1 MRKYYWGFI
10 FLLLSLTPEGIGQ
23 GLFEQA
29 QQTDTN
35 IESNGYNLN
44 GFVRSAMYAGADDD
58 VEEKIY
64 LQSLYSQFGLSAG
77 VKAGTYGAAYAE
89 FRTRTG
95 FEFDQRFS
103 SFELREGYAD
113 LYTGPFDIR
122 AGKQVLSWGKS
133 SFINPSDQFSPQ
145 DLTFRSP
152 DMDDLRMGTW
162 ALRTNLLI
170 NSSST
175 LQAIWIPVYQ
185 PSVLMIEPFS
195 FPEYIDINAYEDR
208 SAYLSESS
216 FGFRYDLRSSLLDVQ
231 FSYFNGYRNTPA
243 IAIDSL
249 HFNFSTFEPEKLF
262 LDQVPYRIHSAG
274 LNITVPVG
282 SYLFRTE
289 TAWMKAFS
297 NENVA
302 FTPFPELSYTFEI
315 EQSGSNV
322 TVIAGYY
329 GKYIIDFEKSE
340 GNVSLITNDFTG
352 IADKVPPGAVPEPDV
367 IEDILS
373 GQINSFNRL
382 YTYQEEEFYHAVYA
396 SASVSMFHDLVDL
409 EIPGMYNF
417 TSEEFSFMP
426 SLKFNITD
434 GLALRTGAYFLSGKN
449 SSLFDMIGPALN
461 AGYVLLDIKF

>member
-1 MRKYYWGFI
+1 MKFYRQSI
-10 FLLLSLTPEGIGQ
+10 FLFLISTSLSYGQ
-23 GLFEQA
+23 SLFEQA
-29 QQTDTN
+29 QQTDANT
-35 IESNGYNLN
+35 ESNGYNLN
-44 GFVRSAMYAGADDD
+44 GFVRSAMYAGANDA
-58 VEEKIY
+58 ENKIFV
-64 LQSLYSQFGLSAG
+64 QSLYSQFGLSAG
-77 VKAGTYGAAYAE
+77 VKAGKYGTAYAE

-113 LYTGPFDIR
+113 MYIGSLDIR

-145 DLTFRSP
+145 DRTFRSP
-152 DMDDLRMGTW
+152 DMDDLRIGTW
-162 ALRTNLLI
+162 ALRINLLI

-185 PSVLMIEPFS
+185 PSMLMIEAFS
-195 FPEYIDINAYEDR
+195 FPEYITIKAYKNH
-208 SAYLSESS
+208 SAHMSESS
-216 FGFRYDLRSSLLDVQ
+216 FGFKYDLRSSLLDVQ
-231 FSYFNGYRNTPA
+231 VSYFNGYRNTPA
-243 IAIDSL
+243 IAADSL
-249 HFNFSTFEPEKLF
+249 RFNYSTFEPEALS

-297 NENVA
+297 NENSA
-302 FTPFPELSYTFEI
+302 FTPFPELSYAFEI
-315 EQSGSNV
+315 EQSGSNAN
-322 TVIAGYY
+322 VIAGYY
-329 GKYIIDFEKSE
+329 GKYISDFEESE
-340 GNVSLITNDFTG
+340 GNVALITNDFTG
-352 IADKVPPGAVPEPDV
+352 IADMVPLGTVLEPDV
-367 IEDILS
+367 IEGIVS

-382 YTYQEEEFYHAVYA
+382 YAYQEKEFYHAAYA
-396 SASVSMFHDLVDL
+396 SASVSMFHALVDL

-417 TSEEFSFMP
+417 TSEEISFMP

-434 GLALRTGAYFLSGKN
+434 GLALRAGAYVLSGKD